1 MISNETEN
9 QVTISNTL
17 KYPTIILTR
26 TKFSLDNLVRKGN
39 YKEYILACIFF
50 SNNSLPLNVILS
62 TKNNY
67 IKVSKWKQVRG
78 KFYCW
83 SQVLVGCPNL
93 YQV

>member
-39 YKEYILACIFF
+39 YKEYILAYIFF
-50 SNNSLPLNVILS
+50 SNNSS
-62 TKNNY
+62 SECY
-67 IKVSKWKQVRG
+67 IKYKE
-78 KFYCW
+78 
-83 SQVLVGCPNL
+83 
-93 YQV
+93 